1 MYMCKLNK
9 ANCSQRVTVLQ
20 NIEIYKVCFI
30 DTKMI
35 ISSYTKKNCDAT

>member
-9 ANCSQRVTVLQ
+9 ANYSQRVTVLQ

-30 DTKMI
+30 GYKNANI
-35 ISSYTKKNCDAT
+35 IIYKEKL